1 MNLGLPEHLARESMS
16 RALAYAG
23 QCAALVCLAIGMIVA
38 GDAALA
44 AGDAALPGASRD
56 DLAALVLLGVQAI
69 LLLLLARHTTVTLTV
84 VYLLAGAAVVFGVTI
99 LAMTPDNGVDST
111 NTTVIAL
118 PQLALV
124 LAGGA
129 GTGSLIA
136 LAWVVLA
143 YGLAEA
149 AAFLGAAVGGGTW
162 VPNAATAAA
171 FGLLVVV
178 RVFDG
183 VSRRAD
189 TRRETG
195 LHRASQQTRELAL
208 RHDYELRAT
217 ARLHDT
223 ALSHL
228 VAIAA
233 AGSGPI
239 DERLR
244 SGIRQ
249 DLGLIVGRDWAIDH
263 GDTSA
268 DHDVRGAPGSSAPA
282 RRSPSVQATR
292 TVLPEA
298 IDAAHNAGLAVRLTG
313 DARVLA
319 SLGPSRAA
327 ALDSAVAQCLVNV
340 ARHAGVHEA
349 EVAIGPGHGDVTVVV
364 IDSGLGFDLDA
375 VPDDRIGLR
384 TSIRARIE
392 QEGGTVRIWSSPGVG
407 TTVVLTVPEGGA

>member
-1 MNLGLPEHLARESMS
+1 MNLGLPEHLARESIS
-16 RALAYAG
+16 RALAHAG
-23 QCAALVCLAIGMIVA
+23 HCAAFVCLGIGMIVA
-38 GDAALA
+38 GDSALS
-44 AGDAALPGASRD
+44 GGSRD
-56 DLAALVLLGVQAI
+56 DLAAFVLLGVQAI
-69 LLLLLARHTTVTLTV
+69 LLLLVARFPTVTLTV
-84 VYLLAGAAVVFGVTI
+84 VYLVAGTAVVFGVTI
-99 LAMTPDNGVDST
+99 LVMMPENGFAST
-111 NTTVIAL
+111 NNPLLAL
-118 PQLALV
+118 PQVALLLV
-124 LAGGA
+124 GGA
-129 GTGSLIA
+129 GTGSVIA
-136 LAWVVLA
+136 LSWATLA
-143 YGLAEA
+143 YGLGEA
-149 AAFLGAAVGGGTW
+149 ATFLGVAVGGGTW
-162 VPNAATAAA
+162 TPNIATAAA
-171 FGLLVVV
+171 FGILVVI

-208 RHDYELRAT
+208 RHDYEMRAT

-244 SGIRQ
+244 AGIRQ

-263 GDTSA
+263 GD
-268 DHDVRGAPGSSAPA
+268 APA
-282 RRSPSVQATR
+282 DDAILTTAGAGSRARQSPAAQATR

-298 IDAAHNAGLAVRLTG
+298 LDAARNAGLALRLTG
-313 DARVLA
+313 DPTVLD
-319 SLGPSRAA
+319 SLGDARAA

-364 IDSGLGFDLDA
+364 IDSGLGFDVDA

-392 QEGGTVRIWSSPGVG
+392 QEDGTVRIWSSPGVG